1 MLWAMQNGGSPQG
14 LSDKSPRPVPTLS
27 RELGGDLP
35 CARCKYNLRGLSIRS
50 VCPECGLPIKA
61 TLLARLDPRAGELRP
76 ITRPR
81 LVAAGVAVW
90 GVAPVVAA
98 LLTAYV
104 RLVDVFGVRVS
115 SRSIEWSMYA
125 VVGLAALSGLGAGVL
140 VRPHDGDAAR
150 KGGASALAGALLY
163 VPLVLTMAY
172 VLLVVDRGG
181 WGAGVWGSA
190 YGGEAAHDVTR
201 LALHAISNVL
211 IMLIAVLLRPNARLL
226 AARSLLMRAGRV
238 DRQTLRAVAA
248 VLGIALA
255 GDVLRLIG
263 WQIPGGTGQLL
274 DQAGQAL
281 VLVGSAL
288 FTLGLVGVAVDCV
301 RLVPVILDP
310 PLTLGQV
317 LGDQPSPP
325 RDESEP
331 RS

>member
-1 MLWAMQNGGSPQG
+1 MLWAMQNGAGPNPHG
-14 LSDKSPRPVPTLS
+14 LSDNSPRPVPTLS

-50 VCPECGLPIKA
+50 VCPECALPIKA

-140 VRPHDGDAAR
+140 VRPHDGEAAR
-150 KGGASALAGALLY
+150 KGGVSALAGALLY
-163 VPLVLTMAY
+163 VPLVLATGY
-172 VLLVVDRGG
+172 VSFVVDR
-181 WGAGVWGSA
+181 AGGSA

-248 VLGIALA
+248 VLGIALV
-255 GDVLRLIG
+255 GDVLRFIG

-288 FTLGLVGVAVDCV
+288 FTLGLMGVAVDCV

-317 LGDQPSPP
+317 LGDQPSTP
-325 RDESEP
+325 SEP